1 MPSPPGGGGQP
12 DAGPPPLDTIDRDIL
27 RRLQADGRIT
37 NAELAKQVRLSPSP
51 CLRRVKN
58 LEQSGYISGYTAVLD
73 PARLARGL
81 TVVVLV
87 SLTSQRQDVLEAF
100 ERAVDQIEDVLT
112 CLLIAGEADYLL
124 TVAVRDLGAYQQL
137 YTGRLGDL
145 PGVASLKSLVTM
157 KAVKSSTA
165 LPV

>member
-1 MPSPPGGGGQP
+1 MSHSIVDHQDGGSHRL
-12 DAGPPPLDTIDRDIL
+12 DALDREIL

-37 NAELAKQVRLSPSP
+37 NAELAKRVRLSPSP
-51 CLRRVKN
+51 CLRRVKA
-58 LEQSGYISGYTAVLD
+58 LEQAGYIRGYAAVLD
-73 PARLARGL
+73 PARLERAL

-87 SLTSQRQDVLEAF
+87 RLVSQRQEALQAF
-100 ERAVDQIEDVLT
+100 ESAVAQIDDVLT

-124 TVAVRDLGAYQQL
+124 TVAVRDLDAYQHL

-145 PGVASLKSLVTM
+145 PGVASMKSLVTM
-157 KAVKSSTA
+157 KTVKSSTA